1 MTKITPEHLV
11 REAVVYVRQST
22 AIQVVQNLESQRRQY
37 GLADRARQL
46 GWADVEVIDDDL
58 GRSGAGA
65 RRPGFEKLL
74 AAICEG
80 RVGAVLSLEASRL
93 ARNGRDWHTLLE
105 FCGLVGTLIV
115 DEDGIYDPTSPNDR
129 LLLGMKG
136 TMSEMEL
143 SVFRQRSIEAM
154 KQKARRGELF
164 LTVAVGYVKAGGDRI
179 EKDADRRVQGAMA
192 LVFRK
197 FGELQTIRQ
206 VLVWCRQEKVLLPA
220 VGEAGTA
227 DRVIWRLPVYPTVHH
242 MLTNPVYAGAYAFG
256 RRTARVTIENGRKR
270 VVRSMQ
276 RDWRSWEVLIRD
288 HHEGYISW
296 AEFERNQQL
305 IADNA
310 NGKRFMSR
318 GAVRPG
324 EALLPGLL
332 RCARC
337 GKKLRVRYDHTYRY
351 ECVGAFNQLAAAR
364 CITFGG
370 MRVDRVL
377 AREVLDRL
385 QPLGVEAALAA
396 IEARGQQRSEKKV
409 QLELALQQARY
420 EAARVQRQYDAA
432 DPENRLVTGELE
444 RRWNERLLAVRDLEL
459 DIDRLDADKA
469 PALTVADRERL
480 LALGQ
485 DLVRAWESPGT
496 TPETRKKIIR
506 TVVSEIIVDIVG
518 DSLELIV
525 HWQGGDHTRLMVKR
539 NRAGQTR
546 WTTDVEVVDLVRAL
560 ARQMPD
566 QTIAALLNRSGK
578 STGRGNSWTRGRICS
593 LRHQYDIAIYRDGE
607 HADRGEATIEEA
619 ATVLAL
625 SPTTI
630 RRLIVDGILLAT
642 QHFWRRNT
650 AKARPGSFAEL
661 ISTEKRYDARPICG
675 GRDVRRPTSDSKIY
689 STYQSHDEVSS
700 MKRPRRSR
708 QTGRSCD

>member
-1 MTKITPEHLV
+1 MTKITADHLV
-11 REAVVYVRQST
+11 RNAIVYVRQST
-22 AIQVVQNLESQRRQY
+22 AFQVAQNLESQRRQY

-46 GWADVEVIDDDL
+46 GWPDVEVIDDDL
-58 GRSGAGA
+58 GRSGGGA

-115 DEDGIYDPTSPNDR
+115 DEDGVYDSASPNDR

-143 SVFRQRSIEAM
+143 SVFRQRSTEAM

-164 LTVAVGYVKAGGDRI
+164 LTVAIGYVKAGGDRI
-179 EKDADRRVQGAMA
+179 EKDADRRVQEAIA

-197 FGELQTIRQ
+197 FAELQTIRQ

-220 VGEAGTA
+220 LGNSAAAG
-227 DRVIWRLPVYPTVHH
+227 RVIWRLPVYPTVHH

-276 RDWRSWEVLIRD
+276 RDWRNWEVLIRD
-288 HHEGYISW
+288 HHEGYIAW

-305 IADNA
+305 IADNT

-318 GAVRPG
+318 GAVRTG

-337 GKKLRVRYDHTYRY
+337 GKKLHVRYGQTYRY

-377 AREVLDRL
+377 AKEVLERL

-396 IEARGQQRSEKKV
+396 VEALGQQRSEKKG
-409 QLELALQQARY
+409 QLDLALQQARY
-420 EAARVQRQYDAA
+420 EAARAQRQYDAA
-432 DPENRLVTGELE
+432 DPENRLVASELE
-444 RRWNERLLAVRDLEL
+444 RRWNERLATVRDLEL
-459 DIDRLDADKA
+459 EIDQLDSNKA
-469 PALTVADRERL
+469 PALTEVDRERL
-480 LALGQ
+480 MALGQ

-496 TPETRKKIIR
+496 APETRKKIIR
-506 TVVSEIIVDIVG
+506 TVIAEIIVDVVG
-518 DSLELIV
+518 DNLELII
-525 HWQGGDHTRLMVKR
+525 HWQGGDHTHLVVKR

-546 WTTDVEVVDLVRAL
+546 WTTEAEVVDLVRAL

-566 QTIAALLNRSGK
+566 ETIAAILNRSGK
-578 STGRGNSWTRGRICS
+578 TTGHGNSWIPG
-593 LRHQYDIAIYRDGE
+593 
-607 HADRGEATIEEA
+607 AD
-619 ATVLAL
+619 LFP
-625 SPTTI
+625 SP
-630 RRLIVDGILLAT
+630 
-642 QHFWRRNT
+642 
-650 AKARPGSFAEL
+650 
-661 ISTEKRYDARPICG
+661 ST
-675 GRDVRRPTSDSKIY
+675 
-689 STYQSHDEVSS
+689 
-700 MKRPRRSR
+700 
-708 QTGRSCD
+708 

>member
-1 MTKITPEHLV
+1 MTKITAEHLV
-11 REAVVYVRQST
+11 RDAIVYVRQST
-22 AIQVVQNLESQRRQY
+22 AIQVAQNLESQRRQY
-37 GLADRARQL
+37 GLAERARQL
-46 GWADVEVIDDDL
+46 GWSDVEVIDDDL

-74 AAICEG
+74 AAICES

-105 FCGLVGTLIV
+105 FCGLVGTLII
-115 DEDGIYDPTSPNDR
+115 DEDGVYDPASPNDR

-179 EKDADRRVQGAMA
+179 EKDADRRVQQAIT

-197 FGELQTIRQ
+197 FAELQTIRQ
-206 VLVWCRQEKVLLPA
+206 VLVWCRQETILLPTLA
-220 VGEAGTA
+220 EGATA
-227 DRVIWRLPVYPTVHH
+227 ERIIWRLPVYPTVHH

-276 RDWRSWEVLIRD
+276 RDWRSWEVLLRD

-305 IADNA
+305 IADNS
-310 NGKRFMSR
+310 NGRRFMSR
-318 GAVRPG
+318 GAVRRG
-324 EALLPGLL
+324 EALLSGLL
-332 RCARC
+332 RCRRC
-337 GKKLRVRYDHTYRY
+337 GRKLRVRYGQTYRY

-364 CITFGG
+364 CMTFGG

-377 AREVLDRL
+377 AGEVLDKL

-396 IEARGQQRSEKKV
+396 IEARSQLRSEKKA
-409 QLELALQQARY
+409 QFELALQQARF
-420 EAARVQRQYDAA
+420 EAARAQRQYNAA
-432 DPENRLVTGELE
+432 DPENRLVAAELE
-444 RRWNERLLAVRDLEL
+444 RRWNERLVAVRDLEL
-459 DIDRLDADKA
+459 EIDSLDADKE
-469 PALTVADRERL
+469 PPLTEADRERL
-480 LALGQ
+480 MALGR
-485 DLVRAWESPGT
+485 DLARAWESPGT

-506 TVVSEIIVDIVG
+506 TVISEIIVDIVG
-518 DSLELIV
+518 DTLELII
-525 HWQGGDHTRLMVKR
+525 HWQGGDHTRLSVKR

-546 WTTDVEVVDLVRAL
+546 WTTDAEVVDLVRAL

-566 QTIAALLNRSGK
+566 QTIAAVLNRSGK
-578 STGRGNSWTRGRICS
+578 STGHGNSWTRGRICS
-593 LRHQYDIAIYRDGE
+593 LRRQYNIAIYRDGE
-607 HADRGEATIEEA
+607 RADRGEATLDEA
-619 ATVLAL
+619 AAALAV
-625 SPTTI
+625 STSTI
-630 RRLIVDGILLAT
+630 RRLIVDGVLPAN
-642 QHFWRRNT
+642 QHCKGAPWIIRR
-650 AKARPGSFAEL
+650 ADL
-661 ISTEKRYDARPICG
+661 
-675 GRDVRRPTSDSKIY
+675 GRDEIRHQADA
-689 STYQSHDEVSS
+689 
-700 MKRPRRSR
+700 RRSR
-708 QTGRSCD
+708 RPPSDERQQNVLDLSIT

>member
-1 MTKITPEHLV
+1 MTKITPDHLA
-11 REAVVYVRQST
+11 RSAFVYVRQST
-22 AIQVVQNLESQRRQY
+22 AMQVVHNLESQRRQY

-46 GWADVEVIDDDL
+46 GWRDVEVIDDDL
-58 GRSGAGA
+58 GRSGGGA

-74 AAICEG
+74 SAICEG
-80 RVGAVLSLEASRL
+80 RVGAVMSVEASRL

-115 DEDGIYDPTSPNDR
+115 DEDGTYDPRSPNDR

-179 EKDADRRVQGAMA
+179 EKDADRRVQEAVA

-197 FGELQTIRQ
+197 FAELQTIRQ
-206 VLVWCRQEKVLLPA
+206 VLVWCRQEKILLPA
-220 VGEAGTA
+220 LGDGTPA
-227 DRVIWRLPVYPTVHH
+227 DRIIWRAPVYPTVHH

-256 RRTARVTIENGRKR
+256 RRTARVTIDNGRKR
-270 VVRSMQ
+270 IVRSLQ
-276 RDWRSWEVLIRD
+276 RDWRSWDVLIRD
-288 HHEGYISW
+288 HHEGYIAWS
-296 AEFERNQQL
+296 EFERNQRL

-318 GAVRPG
+318 GAVRRG
-324 EALLPGLL
+324 EALLPGLF

-337 GKKLRVRYDHTYRY
+337 GKKLHVRYGGHAQRY

-370 MRVDRVL
+370 MRVDRVV
-377 AREVLDRL
+377 AKEVLDRL

-396 IEARGQQRSEKKV
+396 IEARGQRRCEKKG
-409 QLELALQQARY
+409 QLEFALQQARY
-420 EAARVQRQYDAA
+420 EAARAQRQYDAA
-432 DPENRLVTGELE
+432 DPENRLVAGELE
-444 RRWNERLLAVRDLEL
+444 RRWNERLVAVRNLALE
-459 DIDRLDADKA
+459 IDQLDADSQ
-469 PALTVADRERL
+469 PALSATDRTRL
-480 LALGQ
+480 MALGQ

-506 TVVSEIIVDIVG
+506 TVISEIIVDIVT
-518 DSLELIV
+518 DTLELVI
-525 HWQGGDHTRLMVKR
+525 HWQGGDHTRLTVKK

-546 WTTDVEVVDLVRAL
+546 WCNDAAVIDLVRAL

-566 QTIAALLNRSGK
+566 ETIAAVLNRSGK

-593 LRHQYDIAIYRDGE
+593 LRRQNDIAIYRVGE
-607 HADRGEATIEEA
+607 RAERGEATLDEA
-619 ATVLAL
+619 AAALAISKSTV
-625 SPTTI
+625 
-630 RRLIVDGILLAT
+630 RRLIASGALP
-642 QHFWRRNT
+642 
-650 AKARPGSFAEL
+650 ARQLCKGAPWIIRQADLE
-661 ISTEKRYDARPICG
+661 R
-675 GRDVRRPTSDSKIY
+675 
-689 STYQSHDEVSS
+689 DEV
-700 MKRPRRSR
+700 RQQADARRSR
-708 QTGRSCD
+708 HPPPDERQQNLLDLSTA